1 MMFDAYAVLAA
12 ILRESGQAAYEPAP
26 VPISTISTISTPP
39 DARAHV
45 GRPPSRPPDRPDPET
60 LPYGCG
66 VSGSPRT
73 WSGRVVSLDE
83 WRRLTEWEK
92 HGSTGKTWNGLTRRW
107 QPGP

>member
-26 VPISTISTISTPP
+26 VPISTISTIGTPP

-60 LPYGCG
+60 LPYGRG

-92 HGSTGKTWNGLTRRW
+92 HGSTGKTWSGLTRRW
-107 QPGP
+107 EPGP